1 MFLMFF
7 EINKQTNL
15 AAFEADEGRGREGWA
30 RPGGVHHDHEGPA
43 MGEIVGGPETALGG
57 GKDFEGFDLA
67 LSPC

>member
-1 MFLMFF
+1 MHD
-7 EINKQTNL
+7 L
-15 AAFEADEGRGREGWA
+15 ATFEADEGRGREGGP

-43 MGEIVGGPETALGG
+43 MGEIVGGPETALWG